1 MALVTL
7 SGGKFQSS
15 SGEILD
21 SGYLTMTLSHDEQD
35 PSTATQIAAGIPVRI
50 QLDNSGNVSVGQQV
64 WSTDPLL
71 PIGAYYIIEAFRQ
84 DGTTAWESPQFE
96 TVPDTGTFNVSTWIP
111 NQPVPQPTAPRIT
124 LQTNGVNN
132 SNQVLENLVA
142 GTNITLSNSGGAT
155 TITAS
160 GGITAATLPSLGTS
174 FLYCDG
180 STGNPFGVAIEG
192 IQTVSTAT
200 TAHIAGN
207 VASEGTC
214 STYTGSAGSSPN
226 TDCSW
231 RAGLDSTVNT
241 VVRSTLLSSR
251 RYTFRQAMAGPTA
264 FRYWVGITTSATAL
278 NGNLFATD
286 TPNAGY
292 IGFRFSTTTDTTW
305 KAVTGT
311 SNVAQTVVNTGV
323 VFTAAPSTVFQLFP
337 NSTAT
342 SVDFYINGTNVAT
355 INTNL
360 IGGNSPVAIFGT
372 GDNKSTGSSTPSITF
387 CYAVIEYK

>member
-180 STGNPFGVAIEG
+180 STCFFFND
-192 IQTVSTAT
+192 TAT
-200 TAHIAGN
+200 TEIYTLSLHDALPISAPLSPARGWTRRPLFRP
-207 VASEGTC
+207 GC
-214 STYTGSAGSSPN
+214 SR
-226 TDCSW
+226 SW
-231 RAGLDSTVNT
+231 RSEEHTSELQSPCNLVCRLLLEKKKKYNY
-241 VVRSTLLSSR
+241 TLINLKKYNHKS
-251 RYTFRQAMAGPTA
+251 YIFR
-264 FRYWVGITTSATAL
+264 
-278 NGNLFATD
+278 
-286 TPNAGY
+286 
-292 IGFRFSTTTDTTW
+292 
-305 KAVTGT
+305 
-311 SNVAQTVVNTGV
+311 
-323 VFTAAPSTVFQLFP
+323 
-337 NSTAT
+337 
-342 SVDFYINGTNVAT
+342 
-355 INTNL
+355 
-360 IGGNSPVAIFGT
+360 
-372 GDNKSTGSSTPSITF
+372 
-387 CYAVIEYK
+387 